1 MQFQAN
7 LMEQVHSRATKM
19 IKGPKQLSYESVLRE
34 LGIFSPEET
43 WGHFIDVSK
52 YLVGVNERDRARFS
66 SATEHEA
73 MDTN

>member
-1 MQFQAN
+1 
-7 LMEQVHSRATKM
+7 M
-19 IKGPKQLSYESVLRE
+19 IKGPKQLSYESMLRE

-43 WGHFIDVSK
+43 QGNFIDVSK